1 MENDKKS
8 WSEID
13 IEFLK
18 NNYSLKGSEIC
29 SIELKRNKKAIIAKA
44 RKLGI
49 KGGKVRYKYSREM
62 LEPIVKEAK
71 SIRDVLSKMGLR
83 AAGGNYQVINKYI
96 KEYKLNIIHFEEHA
110 IERIKKFS
118 NQSSNRK
125 TPLELCLIDN
135 STYDRADLK
144 RRLYSEGLKKRECEL
159 CGQGEEW
166 KGKKMSL
173 ILDHKN
179 GVHNDNRIDN
189 LRIVCPNCNATL
201 DTHAGKNIK
210 KK

>member
-1 MENDKKS
+1 MENEKKI
-8 WSEID
+8 WSEED

-29 SIELKRNKKAIIAKA
+29 SIELKRNKKAVIVKA
-44 RKLGI
+44 IRLGI
-49 KGGKVRYKYSREM
+49 KSDRIRYKYSKEM
-62 LEPIVKEAK
+62 LEPIVKTSK
-71 SIRDVLSKMGLR
+71 SIREVLTRMGLR

-96 KEYKLNIIHFEEHA
+96 KQYCLDINHFKEHEN
-110 IERIKKFS
+110 ERIKIFS
-118 NQSSNRK
+118 ELSSNK
-125 TPLELCLIDN
+125 KIPLELCLIED
-135 STYDRADLK
+135 SKYDRSDLK

-179 GVHNDNRIDN
+179 GIHNDNRFNN

-210 KK
+210 K